1 MIWLIASCVEDTL
14 RLVVGDDYDYY
25 EGETDYG
32 DFYYIKD
39 QLSRGRLEIC
49 VGRAF
54 GAICAESWDSAAAS
68 VACRQLG
75 FSPYGMLLKSR
86 SLC

>member
-1 MIWLIASCVEDTL
+1 MWWLAASCDEGTL

-25 EGETDYG
+25 QGETEYG

-49 VGRAF
+49 IGGTF
-54 GAICAESWDSAAAS
+54 GAVCAESWDSAAAS

-75 FSPYGMLLKSR
+75 FSPYGMLL
-86 SLC
+86 